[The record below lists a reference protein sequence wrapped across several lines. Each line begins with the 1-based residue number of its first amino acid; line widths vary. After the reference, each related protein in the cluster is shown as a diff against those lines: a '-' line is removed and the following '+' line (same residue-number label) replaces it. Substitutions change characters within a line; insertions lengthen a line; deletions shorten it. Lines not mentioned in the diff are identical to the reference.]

1 MAKNFTGEYVST
13 KVLGT
18 MSNNRQVELGHYVD
32 GDNEFGEKIYITGTY
47 TSKKDGSTKKFI
59 NATKLTLADLIELQQ
74 LDLTGN
80 KEKVQAP
87 KTTEKPKQKAG
98 RPKQSKGKAN
108 LQVVGGSDTASLF
121 D

>member
-1 MAKNFTGEYVST
+1 MAKKEFTATYVST

-18 MSNNRQVELGHYVD
+18 MSNNRKVELGHYVD
-32 GDNEFGEKIYITGTY
+32 GENEYGEKIYITGTY
-47 TSKKDGSTKKFI
+47 ENKKGETKSFI

-74 LDLTGN
+74 LDLTGK

-108 LQVVGGSDTASLF
+108 LQVVGGADTASLF

>member
-74 LDLTGN
+74 LDLTGK
-80 KEKVQAP
+80 KEKAQTS
-87 KTTEKPKQKAG
+87 KEQKPKQKAG

>member
-1 MAKNFTGEYVST
+1 
-13 KVLGT
+13 
-18 MSNNRQVELGHYVD
+18 MSNNRKVELGHYVD
-32 GDNEFGEKIYITGTY
+32 GENEYGEKIYITGTY
-47 TSKKDGSTKKFI
+47 KNKNGETKQFI

-74 LDLTGN
+74 LDLTGK
-80 KEKVQAP
+80 KEKVQTS
-87 KTTEKPKQKAG
+87 KEQKPKQKAG